1 MDEHL
6 KIFCKYCINLL
17 ADQHHI
23 DIESTIA
30 IIIHYIKQNNIIYVN
45 NYNYW
50 YEYNHNS
57 GLWNRM
63 DNDAV
68 SNLYKKLLH
77 FYNLFDKQIPAYI
90 AENSNEFDQAQTN
103 RILISCNRIA
113 EDLLNENYCENKL
126 IKKLRSAF
134 EISKYI

>member
-1 MDEHL
+1 MDDNM
-6 KIFCKYCINLL
+6 KIFCKYCIELI
-17 ADQHHI
+17 ADQNHI
-23 DIESTIA
+23 DIEGTLA
-30 IIIHYIKQNNIIYVN
+30 IIIHYIKQNNIIYIN

-68 SNLYKKLLH
+68 SNLYKKLLQ
-77 FYNLFDKQIPAYI
+77 FYNLFDKQIPTYI
-90 AENSNEFDQAQTN
+90 ANNKDEFESTQIN
-103 RILISCNRIA
+103 RILIACNRIA

-126 IKKLRSAF
+126 IKKLRGAF